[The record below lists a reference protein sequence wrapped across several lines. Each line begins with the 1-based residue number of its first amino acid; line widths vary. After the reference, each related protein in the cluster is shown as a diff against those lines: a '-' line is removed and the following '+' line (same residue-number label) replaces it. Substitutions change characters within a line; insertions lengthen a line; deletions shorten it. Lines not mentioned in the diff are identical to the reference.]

1 VTTQWLDRIE
11 IEGEQWPLSLCGMP
25 APLPRPYPRGLVI
38 EFESPHTGLSR
49 GSLARWSMRGD
60 RLYLAGL
67 EAHGWIGESG
77 PPEIVQEQYPGGPTI
92 RRVDFQT
99 RDFGLRDVF
108 GSHEPVWA
116 NWVTTE
122 LRVAWSRATFYH
134 TSWKTFCA
142 RWRVLTVVCGH
153 VVGDR
158 IEPGETR

>member
-1 VTTQWLDRIE
+1 MTTQWLDRIE

-25 APLPRPYPRGLVI
+25 APLPRPFPRGLVI

-49 GSLARWSMRGD
+49 GSLARWRMRGD